1 MPWSLLTRYMPAGSR
16 AYKVEVEGDKSL
28 KAIAVEKDGKYM
40 IAVVNVS
47 REEKS
52 VLLKSTSL
60 PVLKGVKQYLYAE
73 GRLQKEGDCRLLPH
87 RQGVTL
93 RPAKGEAFQMPGE
106 SLVLYTNF
114 DY

>member
-1 MPWSLLTRYMPAGSR
+1 
-16 AYKVEVEGDKSL
+16 
-28 KAIAVEKDGKYM
+28 M

-114 DY
+114 DCPIERHNFWSDKIMMKINMILYC

>member
-1 MPWSLLTRYMPAGSR
+1 MHAKEAPDKLKVWGFWNIFGEEYFGTEEEEVRPWFYAWSLLTRYMPAGSR

-52 VLLKSTSL
+52 VLLKTEDSILKKFVSTNL
-60 PVLKGVKQYLYAE
+60 
-73 GRLQKEGDCRLLPH
+73 
-87 RQGVTL
+87 
-93 RPAKGEAFQMPGE
+93 
-106 SLVLYTNF
+106 
-114 DY
+114 

>member
-1 MPWSLLTRYMPAGSR
+1 MPGRCYMPAGSR

-52 VLLKSTSL
+52 VLLKSTFL

-73 GRLQKEGDCRLLPH
+73 GRLQKEGDCRWISRCRMRSH
-87 RQGVTL
+87 RNIMRL
-93 RPAKGEAFQMPGE
+93 
-106 SLVLYTNF
+106 
-114 DY
+114 